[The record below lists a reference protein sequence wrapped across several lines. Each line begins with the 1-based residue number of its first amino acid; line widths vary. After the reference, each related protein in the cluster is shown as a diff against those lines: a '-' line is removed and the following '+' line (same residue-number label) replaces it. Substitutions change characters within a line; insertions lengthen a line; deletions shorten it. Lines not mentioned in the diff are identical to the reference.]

1 MANRKIKSSRQ
12 IDGYMISANKIIKK
26 FLTLEGAKM
35 FGEIK
40 EHLEKNGINYSK
52 KGLHLRLNSL
62 IKNGEI
68 SKTNKE
74 NSPYPVYSISK
85 AYPESTIGQML
96 QYCMNDTLM
105 DEILPNLKKNQWFP
119 LMTTLVGVYSMYVDI
134 LSWKLTSPNDSFKK
148 MFEKRSQF
156 IRGALPLVSPWS
168 GVEYD
173 GDISKFLITPEKYT
187 KDEFK
192 KSILQFEKVLKKTFP
207 TEMKICQMAN
217 DKKTAMLK
225 RMYWNE
231 SRF

>member
-26 FLTLEGAKM
+26 FLTFEGAKM

-40 EHLEKNGINYSK
+40 EHLKENGIIYSK

-62 IKNGEI
+62 IENNEI
-68 SKTNKE
+68 SKTERE
-74 NSPYPVYSISK
+74 NSSYPVYVISK
-85 AYPESTIGQML
+85 SYPESMIGQML
-96 QYCMNDTLM
+96 QYSMNDTLIE
-105 DEILPNLKKNQWFP
+105 DIFPNLRKTQWFP

-134 LSWKLTSPNDSFKK
+134 QSWKLTSPGDSFKK
-148 MFEKRSQF
+148 MFEKRSLF

-168 GVEYD
+168 SVEYD
-173 GDISKFLITPEKYT
+173 GDISKFLMPPEKYT
-187 KDEFK
+187 KEEFR
-192 KSILQFEKVLKKTFP
+192 KSMLQFEKYLKKTFP

-217 DKKTAMLK
+217 DKKTAMIK
-225 RMYWNE
+225 GRYEKE